1 MLTWL
6 NKLNT
11 NLNLFSA
18 LSKKTKAAIVWLK
31 ARKLL
36 TVALIIFLGV
46 GGYISYQK
54 FRPKSI
60 EERYELATVKKES
73 IVQTVVASGKVKS
86 ATQVDLKFQASGML
100 SWVGVKE
107 GDTVKKWQAIASL
120 DKREL
125 QKDLQKYLLDFSKE
139 RADYDED
146 QKITYRDKALT
157 DTIARILRKN
167 EYDLAKSVLDVEIQ
181 DIAIKLSTL
190 TTPID
195 GVVTKIDVPVAGI
208 NITPATAAFTV
219 ADPEHL
225 VFEAE
230 IDEVDV
236 GSLSVGQS
244 AELIL
249 DAFPDDPLQISV
261 SRIDFNATVD
271 SGGATVYQVEFDLEP
286 SDKLRLGLNG
296 EITITVAKVDNTLT
310 VPYSS
315 VDDNEVQVVKDGQV
329 IKAPVTTG
337 VISDDS
343 IEIKSGLNEN
353 DEVVVSEKK

>member
-6 NKLNT
+6 NRLNT

-18 LSKKTKAAIVWLK
+18 LSKKATAAVAWLK

-36 TVALIIFLGV
+36 TVALVIFLTV
-46 GGYISYQK
+46 GGYITYQK
-54 FRPKSI
+54 VRPKTI
-60 EERYELATVKKES
+60 AERYELTTVKKES
-73 IVQTVVASGKVKS
+73 ISQTVVASGKVKS
-86 ATQVDLKFQASGML
+86 ATQVDLKFQTSGML
-100 SWVGVKE
+100 SWIGVKE
-107 GDTVKKWQAIASL
+107 GDTVKKWQAIAAL

-125 QKDLQKYLLDFSKE
+125 QKDLQKYLFDFSKE

-157 DTIARILRKN
+157 DTISRILQKN
-167 EYDLAKSVLDVEIQ
+167 EYDLAKAVLDVEIQ
-181 DIAIKLSTL
+181 DIALKLATL
-190 TTPID
+190 TTPI
-195 GVVTKIDVPVAGI
+195 GGIVTKIDVPVAGI
-208 NITPATAAFTV
+208 NITPATAVFTV

-236 GSLSVGQS
+236 GNLAVGQK

-249 DAFPDDPLQISV
+249 DAFPDDPLELTV

-271 SGGATVYQVEFDLEP
+271 SSGATVYQVEFDLEP

-296 EITITVAKVDNTLT
+296 EVTVTVAEVDNTLT

-315 VDDNEVQVVKDGQV
+315 VDDDEVQVVKDGQV
-329 IKAPVTTG
+329 VKVPVATG
-337 VISDDS
+337 VVSDDS

-353 DEVVVSEKK
+353 DQVIVSEKK